1 MSSDKEKRLDG
12 VFRLMKVPGFEEPQ
26 PPTAD
31 PRSIS
36 PMVVERDPVTS
47 RITRAEL
54 EPHDTAETAKLLFKY
69 LQDQSAAEAAERN
82 AAAASSAGRPVDT
95 PLLPKGPSDNKQES
109 IVPTNIQP
117 TDKPSIWLS
126 QAIKEYIELARN
138 QQELSA
144 NTITYTHDP
153 SLRLFRELI
162 SEKRRVFGHPD
173 TMGKWDI
180 RLDEITPEKM
190 DAFIA
195 AFWSFPSRQGKRPKD
210 ADAKELAALGG
221 TPQSH
226 TNTISRLKHIAK
238 LLSSLVKRRELDA
251 SVLGVLQA
259 ALIGTSSQRDRS
271 EPLPLDLGEHAE
283 DGYVAFSREDL
294 LRLFHPVVYAAHSAG
309 DAPRYWIPLLGRL
322 TGCRLNE
329 IAQANVLDI
338 RIYDGIPCLFVTS
351 IDRKADG
358 KVLPVEKRLIGVKRL
373 KTKAGRRAIPLHPEL
388 IRLGFLEYVRQR
400 ISEDSHSLFDLQWMP
415 KDGFGK
421 YPGRDF
427 RNMSEAVGF
436 WEKKRKVFHSFRS
449 TISQQLEDAELE
461 DSLIDRFLGHSIN
474 TVRQEHYNRNRAD
487 RTMPLRRVYE
497 ALCKVAVEPGIPKW
511 SEVREAQRKQLKGIC
526 SKLGFAATSPNAS
539 LFGLTE

>member
-1 MSSDKEKRLDG
+1 LILKGFFAPGELIVEVVHRSGPTRTYAMQNTARHLYRSRHGIWYVRFIVPGDLRRRYPELPKELRRSTQTSQLRAARRFAQQLLGQWLTGISLASLDRTMSSDKDKRLDG

-54 EPHDTAETAKLLFKY
+54 EPHDTAKTAKLLFKY

-153 SLRLFRELI
+153 SLRLFRALI

-210 ADAKELAALGG
+210 ADAKELVALGG

-226 TNTISRLKHIAK
+226 TNTISRLKHIEK
-238 LLSSLVKRRELDA
+238 
-251 SVLGVLQA
+251 
-259 ALIGTSSQRDRS
+259 
-271 EPLPLDLGEHAE
+271 
-283 DGYVAFSREDL
+283 
-294 LRLFHPVVYAAHSAG
+294 LRLVG
-309 DAPRYWIPLLGRL
+309 
-322 TGCRLNE
+322 
-329 IAQANVLDI
+329 
-338 RIYDGIPCLFVTS
+338 
-351 IDRKADG
+351 
-358 KVLPVEKRLIGVKRL
+358 
-373 KTKAGRRAIPLHPEL
+373 AIC
-388 IRLGFLEYVRQR
+388 G
-400 ISEDSHSLFDLQWMP
+400 
-415 KDGFGK
+415 
-421 YPGRDF
+421 
-427 RNMSEAVGF
+427 
-436 WEKKRKVFHSFRS
+436 
-449 TISQQLEDAELE
+449 
-461 DSLIDRFLGHSIN
+461 
-474 TVRQEHYNRNRAD
+474 
-487 RTMPLRRVYE
+487 
-497 ALCKVAVEPGIPKW
+497 
-511 SEVREAQRKQLKGIC
+511 
-526 SKLGFAATSPNAS
+526 
-539 LFGLTE
+539 